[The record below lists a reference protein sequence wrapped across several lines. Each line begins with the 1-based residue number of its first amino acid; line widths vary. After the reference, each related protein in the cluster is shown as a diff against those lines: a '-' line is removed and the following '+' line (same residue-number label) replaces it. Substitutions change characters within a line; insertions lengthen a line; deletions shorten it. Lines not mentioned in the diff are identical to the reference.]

1 MKRSLLS
8 IGAFATCA
16 MGLLAAD
23 DQPYLAENLTVWLR
37 ADKGLTTN
45 DVGGVTAWANQ
56 GTKGA
61 AVDVAPHADNSA
73 GHVAYEAAGIG
84 GKPSLAFDGEV
95 YLKTA
100 AAADLGVTAAGGGAW
115 FVVFKT
121 PCTRAERT
129 NMGIMGCVP
138 GQRFGAFFL
147 NDGTEKYRSFFYADI
162 GDVAVSS
169 NTTQIASAMCW
180 KEGNTAREYPMNLWT
195 LGSVVS
201 VNPAPGSAVFMV
213 GNMIPSWMQT
223 FKGEIAEIRIYNRA
237 LTGRERT
244 RIQLELSARYGVQW
258 QGHGNIG
265 NSALQF
271 YANAVLLDG
280 LSDDGVPEEVISS
293 AEAGGLSIS
302 LDTPSAMNAA
312 NAYFTHNND
321 EGLARSWYLSAWT
334 RTRTGSGLTMAF
346 DIPASFA
353 RMGLK
358 LLYRQEGVLSWSTI
372 NVTGSYE
379 DGRLV
384 FRLPPEAWVN
394 GWYRLGFP
402 TLSAWYRADSGAV
415 TNAAGKIERW
425 KNIGVAST
433 FMTIDLVPTNETS
446 HVAIAPDAA
455 NGRPAAQFDGEGF
468 LRATAEA
475 VFHKTALKPNPAN
488 ENDKY
493 TVGTAWFVVFKP
505 CVDVMSRRNMAP
517 FMLPSANAGNRC
529 GLFFYYGGNGRQLQA
544 YVYDNSPTTINA
556 FDGWQIV
563 SFARWARTSDL
574 ASMGQAFVNGA
585 ASDVRGPIWVGA
597 WNAKI
602 HMGHMGLDW
611 GVPFEGDIAELRIY
625 NAPLTAT
632 ERALEEIS
640 LATHYGI
647 SVTTAGINGVPPAD
661 YQEDACVFNGKFSE
675 SPDVAPTNAVSGE
688 LTLTCIE
695 ETEQTPDLVT
705 FVGHNESAWFA
716 PARAKGRAPRSWFV
730 SSGASNNAHRFEF
743 VGVNAVEGDRLKL
756 SYRPNLESAWQTIA
770 TTTGQATFDVPSLQ
784 RGFYTMEVS
793 PGGLS
798 IIIR

>member
-1 MKRSLLS
+1 MKRLMLT
-8 IGAFATCA
+8 ICA
-16 MGLLAAD
+16 LAALFASAED
-23 DQPYLAENLTVWLR
+23 PYLAENLAVWLR

-45 DVGGVTAWANQ
+45 AVGGVTAWANQ

-61 AVDVAPHADNSA
+61 AVDVAPHDDNSA
-73 GHVAYEAAGIG
+73 GHVVYEASGIG
-84 GKPSLAFDGEV
+84 GKPSLLFDGNV

-100 AAADLGVTAAGGGAW
+100 AATDLGVTAAGGAW

-121 PCTRAERT
+121 PCPRAERT
-129 NMGIMGCVP
+129 NMGIMGSVP
-138 GQRFGAFFL
+138 NQRFGAFFL
-147 NDGTEKYRSFFYADI
+147 NNGTENYQSYFFT
-162 GDVAVSS
+162 DVGALEATS
-169 NTTQIASAMCW
+169 NKTQIASAMCW
-180 KEGNTAREYPMNLWT
+180 KEGNTPRGYPMNLWT
-195 LGSVVS
+195 LGTVIS

-223 FKGEIAEIRIYNRA
+223 FKGEIAEIRVYNRA
-237 LTGRERT
+237 LTGRERA
-244 RIQLELSARYGVQW
+244 RIQLELSARYGIQW
-258 QGHGNIG
+258 EGHGNIG

-271 YANAVLLDG
+271 YANSVLLDG

-293 AEAGGLSIS
+293 AETGGLSIS
-302 LDTPSAMNAA
+302 LDTPSAMNDA

-321 EGLARSWYLSAWT
+321 EGVARSWYLSAWT

-353 RMGLK
+353 RTGLN
-358 LLYRQEGVLSWSTI
+358 LMYRPEGVLTWSTI
-372 NVTGSYE
+372 NVKGSWE

-384 FRLPPEAWVN
+384 FRLPPGAWVN

-402 TLSAWYRADSGAV
+402 TLSAWYRADAGVV

-446 HVAIAPDAA
+446 HVALSLDAA
-455 NGRPAAQFDGEGF
+455 NGRPAAQFNGEGF
-468 LRATAEA
+468 LRATDEA

-493 TVGTAWFVVFKP
+493 TVGAAWLVVFKP
-505 CVDVMSRRNMAP
+505 CADVMSRRNMAP
-517 FMLPSANAGNRC
+517 FMIPNANQTGNRS
-529 GLFFYYGGNGRQLQA
+529 GLFFYHGGNGRQLQA
-544 YVYDNSPTTINA
+544 YLYDNSPTTINA
-556 FDGWQIV
+556 SDDWQIV

-585 ASDVRGPIWVGA
+585 ASDVRGPIWIGS
-597 WNAKI
+597 WGAKI

-611 GVPFEGDIAELRIY
+611 GVPFEGDIAELQIY

-632 ERALEEIS
+632 ERALTEIS
-640 LATHYGI
+640 LAKHYGI
-647 SVTTAGINGVPPAD
+647 SVTTAGINGAPPAD
-661 YQEDACVFNGKFSE
+661 YQQDACVFNGKFLD
-675 SPDVAPTNAVSGE
+675 SPDLAPTNAVSGE
-688 LTLTCIE
+688 LTITCIE

-705 FVGHNESAWFA
+705 FVGHDESSWFA
-716 PARAKGRAPRSWFV
+716 PARAKGRAERSWFV
-730 SSGASNNAHRFEF
+730 SSGASNKAHRFEF
-743 VGVNAVEGDRLKL
+743 AGVNAVEGDRIKL
-756 SYRPNLESAWQTIA
+756 SYRPGLDSAWQTIA
-770 TTTGQATFDVPSLQ
+770 TSAGQATFDVPSLQ
-784 RGFYTMEVS
+784 RGFYTVEVS
-793 PGGLS
+793 VGGVT